1 MTPEPFVSA
10 EEAVNF
16 VPVSRRH
23 LLALARGGI
32 AGAYPL
38 DPSATRKR
46 WVFRLSELIAAISKT
61 TIHNLREVCD
71 PAPDLGG
78 PR

>member
-10 EEAVNF
+10 QKAADFIGIN
-16 VPVSRRH
+16 RRQ
-23 LLALARGGI
+23 LLARARQGI
-32 AGAYPL
+32 VGAYPL
-38 DPSATRKR
+38 DPSAQRKR
-46 WVFRLSELIAAISKT
+46 WVFRLSELAAAIAKT
-61 TIHNLREVCD
+61 VIHNSRKVCD